1 MPQCTSAASA
11 QVERAGP
18 GERHARPDRLPP
30 SIDQRTGRISTNG
43 TKATSRHQHDGI
55 RRTPEPIQSGRGA
68 GLGWSGAGTLPR
80 VGEGSVC
87 EDLPDDRGIMQRG
100 DQA

>member
-1 MPQCTSAASA
+1 MPQCPSASSSR
-11 QVERAGP
+11 VERAGP
-18 GERHARPDRLPP
+18 GERHARPDRPPP
-30 SIDQRTGRISTNG
+30 SIGRRTGPISTN
-43 TKATSRHQHDGI
+43 ATSRHQHDGV
-55 RRTPEPIQSGRGA
+55 RRAPEPIQSGRGA

-87 EDLPDDRGIMQRG
+87 EDLPDDRGIVQRG